1 MNVKNL
7 LCLVSALS
15 LATVSVTQAQ
25 SLTELAKQE
34 KQRRAKLRTSGAP
47 AKVYTES
54 NSSTQPPAEA
64 APADAAT
71 TAADPLAAAVPAP
84 GAPKEKT
91 REELA
96 ADRQKEWADK
106 VKAAQD
112 EITALE
118 AAITKNE
125 RNLASLINIT
135 PARQDLANAIE
146 ADKKRLA
153 ELKQSLVNL
162 EEERRRAGMPRR

>member
-1 MNVKNL
+1 MNMKKL
-7 LCLVSALS
+7 LCA
-15 LATVSVTQAQ
+15 VSVLAVAAAGAAQTQ
-25 SLTELAKQE
+25 SLPELARQE
-34 KQRRAKLRTSGAP
+34 KQRRAKLRASGAP
-47 AKVYTES
+47 TRVYTES
-54 NSSTQPPAEA
+54 DRSTAPMPEPEATDPAA
-64 APADAAT
+64 APPV
-71 TAADPLAAAVPAP
+71 DPLAIAVP
-84 GAPKEKT
+84 GGKKEKT
-91 REELA
+91 REEVA
-96 ADRQKEWADK
+96 AEAQKAWAEK

-118 AAITKNE
+118 AAISKNE

>member
-15 LATVSVTQAQ
+15 LATVSVAQAQ

-34 KQRRAKLRTSGAP
+34 KQRRAKLRTAGAP
-47 AKVYTES
+47 TKVYTE
-54 NSSTQPPAEA
+54 NDRSTQPVEAVPVDAA
-64 APADAAT
+64 AP
-71 TAADPLAAAVPAP
+71 TAADPLAAAS

-91 REELA
+91 RDEINAE
-96 ADRQKEWADK
+96 RQKEWADK

-112 EITALE
+112 EITGLE
-118 AAITKNE
+118 AVITKNE

-153 ELKQSLVNL
+153 ELKQTLVSL
-162 EEERRRAGMPRR
+162 EDERRRAGMPRR

>member
-1 MNVKNL
+1 MNMKKL
-7 LCLVSALS
+7 LCAVSI
-15 LATVSVTQAQ
+15 LAVATAGAAQTQ
-25 SLTELAKQE
+25 SLTDLAKQE
-34 KQRRAKLRTSGAP
+34 KQRRAKLRAP
-47 AKVYTES
+47 SRVYTEADR
-54 NSSTQPPAEA
+54 STAPVPEPEVTDPAA
-64 APADAAT
+64 APP
-71 TAADPLAAAVPAP
+71 ADPLAIAAP
-84 GAPKEKT
+84 GGKKEKT

-96 ADRQKEWADK
+96 AEAQKAWAEK

-118 AAITKNE
+118 GAISKNE

-153 ELKQSLVNL
+153 ALKQSLVNL